1 MWPDAHLD
9 VVDHL
14 ETTDGKQ
21 SVEEQSL
28 LQLVSALTSA
38 IAAVIARRRDGLR

>member
-9 VVDHL
+9 VVDYV
-14 ETTDGKQ
+14 ETTDEKE
-21 SVEEQSL
+21 SVEEQSI

-38 IAAVIARRRDGLR
+38 IAAVIARHRDGLR